1 MWSAQSLLPSPLR
14 PNRPLL
20 PRAAAP
26 FIAFTSLP
34 PAAARR
40 SRPWLWLGLDVV
52 AHWIADESRRRALAR
67 ELESLNDYYL
77 RDIGIEHKPIN
88 EVAERAV
95 AAVTLSRRACV

>member
-1 MWSAQSLLPSPLR
+1 MSSAQSPLPSPL
-14 PNRPLL
+14 
-20 PRAAAP
+20 PRGAVR
-26 FIAFTSLP
+26 FIAFTSLR

-40 SRPWLWLGLDVV
+40 SRSWLWPDLDVV
-52 AHWIADESRRRALAR
+52 AHWIAEELRRRALAH

-95 AAVTLSRRACV
+95 AAVTLSRRVCV